1 MIRGTHMDISIL
13 LIIISA
19 ICFMVKLFHLIPQ
32 PNYMIG
38 YRTKRSLQNPE
49 CWNLA
54 QNIFCPL
61 SILITLIV
69 MMIYQNNLFNRSIYT
84 ILCLAGYLIA
94 GVITEYIL
102 YRKISK

>member
-1 MIRGTHMDISIL
+1 MDISIL

-19 ICFMVKLFHLIPQ
+19 ICFLVNLFHLIPQ

-69 MMIYQNNLFNRSIYT
+69 MMIYQNNLGH
-84 ILCLAGYLIA
+84 L
-94 GVITEYIL
+94 
-102 YRKISK
+102 

>member
-19 ICFMVKLFHLIPQ
+19 ICFLVNLFHLIPQ

-84 ILCLAGYLIA
+84 ILYLAGYLIA

>member
-1 MIRGTHMDISIL
+1 MDISIL

-19 ICFMVKLFHLIPQ
+19 ICFLVNLFHLIPQ

-54 QNIFCPL
+54 QNIFVHSP
-61 SILITLIV
+61 
-69 MMIYQNNLFNRSIYT
+69 F
-84 ILCLAGYLIA
+84 
-94 GVITEYIL
+94 
-102 YRKISK
+102 